1 MNLAV
6 SEDACKHGAA
16 AYSAHIVLQTAI
28 RHSRSLNNE
37 GLCAQQP
44 NLVHF
49 IQMRAL
55 TIVMPDR

>member
-6 SEDACKHGAA
+6 SEVAYKHGDA
-16 AYSAHIVLQTAI
+16 AYAGHIVLQTAI

-55 TIVMPDR
+55 TIGMPDR